1 MANEKI
7 VTGPF
12 RLAFPTLFEPRAFTD
27 GSKPKYS
34 IVMLFPKNGES
45 LLPKI
50 GGPGIMELRKLA
62 MAAVKEKW
70 GEDKAKWPPTLRA
83 LDLKSYLSL
92 TGKDG
97 FPLRDGS
104 TVNWAGAGPGTV
116 VVKATANP
124 DYPPKVVDQRKD
136 DILDKSKILSG
147 MICRAVIRPFA
158 YDRPDSKG
166 VSFGLNIIQLV
177 KDDGVRFGGGDNSSY
192 MDQLAP
198 IEGGEDDPN
207 NYQNDDL

>member
-1 MANEKI
+1 MTTEPKL
-7 VTGPF
+7 TGNF
-12 RLAFPTLFEPRAFTD
+12 RLAFPSIFKPTPK
-27 GSKPKYS
+27 SKDSPDKLAYQATM
-34 IVMLFPKNGES
+34 VFAANDPA
-45 LLPKI
+45 LLD
-50 GGPGIMELRKLA
+50 LRK
-62 MAAVKEKW
+62 MVKAAIVEKW

-147 MICRAVIRPFA
+147 MICRAVVRPFA

-192 MDQLAP
+192 MDQLTP